1 MANVIQGG
9 FNLDPT
15 AGAISAAG
23 QPLMGIRGLINFSAG
38 AALKPVV
45 FMGMLKSYAP
55 GGVSWKTVNAAING
69 GESIEQVVK
78 NSKLNKN
85 AQVALKAANQGA
97 AKILAGRD
105 GLFAASVAAYM
116 NEADERLP
124 NENTPVVPVR
134 QRTGAE
140 AEAERQAEQQQQSAL
155 SADTG
160 IAAIQQIASMLQ
172 PQQIQGVGTSGL
184 EEGAQIARSA
194 A

>member
-1 MANVIQGG
+1 
-9 FNLDPT
+9 
-15 AGAISAAG
+15 
-23 QPLMGIRGLINFSAG
+23 
-38 AALKPVV
+38 
-45 FMGMLKSYAP
+45 
-55 GGVSWKTVNAAING
+55 
-69 GESIEQVVK
+69 VVK

-85 AQVALKAANQGA
+85 AQIALKAANQGA

-105 GLFAASVAAYM
+105 GLFAASVAAYL

-140 AEAERQAEQQQQSAL
+140 AEAERQAEQQQQQSAL